1 VRQVV
6 AHRHVIAGDRH
17 LDLKGTSRD
26 VAEDDPALIAIADGL
41 YALAPEEFTEA
52 RDGQVEQARGEGRP
66 DVAKFIK
73 TWRRPKTSA
82 WLVNTLARKRADQ
95 LSQLY
100 GLHAALR
107 EAQQRGAGD
116 ELRALSRQR
125 RTIVDGLVSEARSL
139 ADNAGHQVSES
150 VVREVEATLQ
160 AALADPRAGDAVR
173 TGRLVTALSSNGFD
187 PVDLDGAVVLQTE
200 PASAGPTPRRQ
211 TVRKDTEPADADHAR
226 LDEARAAARDATA
239 GSAQA
244 EEALSAS
251 EQALNAAHERAE
263 ELRSRV
269 TELEEALAQA
279 RAAAGDAGRELRVAR
294 RERSA
299 AEQAVRVA
307 GRRVA
312 TAESKLER
320 LEP

>member
-1 VRQVV
+1 M
-6 AHRHVIAGDRH
+6 
-17 LDLKGTSRD
+17 
-26 VAEDDPALIAIADGL
+26 AEDDPALIAIADGL

-52 RDGQVEQARGEGRP
+52 RDRQVDQALGEGRP
-66 DVAKFIK
+66 NVANVIK

-82 WLVNTLARKRADQ
+82 WLVNTLAREHADQ

-100 GLHAALR
+100 ELDAALR

-116 ELRALSRQR
+116 QLRALTRQR
-125 RTIVDGLVSEARSL
+125 RKIVDELVSEARSL
-139 ADNAGHQVSES
+139 ADNAGHRISES

-160 AALADPRAGDAVR
+160 AALADPRAADAVR
-173 TGRLVTALSSNGFD
+173 TGRLLTALSSNGFD

-200 PASAGPTPRRQ
+200 PESSGPTRSRRP
-211 TVRKDTEPADADHAR
+211 VRTDAEPDDGAHAR
-226 LDEARAAARDATA
+226 LDEARAVVQDAAA

-244 EEALSAS
+244 EQGLSAT
-251 EQALNAAHERAE
+251 EQALNAAEERAV

-279 RAAAGDAGRELRVAR
+279 RAAAGDADQELRAAR
-294 RERSA
+294 RARSA
-299 AEQAVRVA
+299 AEQDVRVA
-307 GRRVA
+307 RRRMA
-312 TAESKLER
+312 AAESKLER